1 MSSSNAVVVFGAGS
15 WGTAL
20 AMQAARVAQK
30 HNRAVVLH
38 GRDSAAMQ
46 LMAKQREN
54 ARYLPGI
61 AFPEALQV
69 AVSFEEA
76 VNAIAD
82 DTLALVSVP
91 SHAFRHTLQA
101 LRDANQV
108 SCQVALPGPPKG
120 LN

>member
-82 DTLALVSVP
+82 DT
-91 SHAFRHTLQA
+91 
-101 LRDANQV
+101 
-108 SCQVALPGPPKG
+108 QVALPGPPKG